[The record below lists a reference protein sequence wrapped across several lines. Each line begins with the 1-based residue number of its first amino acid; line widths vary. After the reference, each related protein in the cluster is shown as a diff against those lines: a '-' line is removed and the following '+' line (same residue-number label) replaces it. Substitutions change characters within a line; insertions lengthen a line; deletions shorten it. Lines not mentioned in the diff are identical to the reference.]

1 MFLVN
6 KEGDRAYNLDNAEHL
21 YAGYDGACIC
31 AFFMDDREV
40 AVIADFDT
48 YKEARAEF
56 DRIIEALERGAGV
69 YRIRSGE

>member
-6 KEGDRAYNLDNAEHL
+6 KEDDRAYNLDNAEQL
-21 YAGYDGACIC
+21 YASYDGACIC
-31 AFFMDDREV
+31 AFFMNDREV

-56 DRIIEALERGAGV
+56 DNIIKALERGDRV
-69 YRIRSGE
+69 YRIGD